1 LGFLKIGFF
10 AILRYSAIESDALM
24 LKHNKFM
31 ILAPLFLVLVIDTMG
46 AGIIFPILGPL
57 FMTPSESILPLAT
70 SENMRQFWYG
80 ATLTSWALLMFIGA
94 PFLGDLSDR
103 IGRKKVLVLC
113 LVGDALGFVLS
124 GIGIQSALVSLVI
137 IGRLVSGFFSGSQ
150 SIAQAVIADISSAK
164 DKIHNMSWIIFA
176 NCVGFIIGPIAGGYL
191 ADAGVVSW
199 FTYSTPFYVAG
210 VLALLNGFMLLYTL
224 VESYQPDNK
233 APINFVKGL
242 LVFTDAFTN
251 KKVRWHSVALF
262 LIEFTWTIFFVY
274 APIFVLQMYHYD
286 NLKIAQYM
294 SYLGVLFAI
303 SLTVGIKLFT
313 RYLSLT
319 AIVNVNMI
327 AMGLGLILMAT
338 GDSEWQFWVYS
349 IPVAVACSVAY
360 SVLITMCSNRVS
372 HDEQGW
378 VMGVIGAVVAAAF
391 SVGAIAASLLAAVNI
406 YLPFI
411 FAGVLSMLCVV
422 VMKYAEHSKVE

>member
-1 LGFLKIGFF
+1 
-10 AILRYSAIESDALM
+10 M

-46 AGIIFPILGPL
+46 AGIIFPILSPL

-80 ATLTSWALLMFIGA
+80 ATLSSWAVLMFIGA

-113 LVGDALGFVLS
+113 LVGDSLGFILS
-124 GIGIQSALVSLVI
+124 GFGIQKSLLSFII
-137 IGRLVSGFFSGSQ
+137 IGRLVSGLFSGSQ
-150 SIAQAVIADISSAK
+150 SIAQAVIADISTGQ

-176 NCVGFIIGPIAGGYL
+176 NCVGFIVGPIAGGYL
-191 ADAGVVSW
+191 ADAQFFRW

-210 VLALLNGFMLLYTL
+210 ALALLNAILLLITL
-224 VESYQPDNK
+224 VESYKPTTK
-233 APINFVKGL
+233 APLNLIKGL
-242 LVFTDAFTN
+242 MVFTDAFTN
-251 KKVRWHSVALF
+251 KSVRWHSVALF
-262 LIEFTWTIFFVY
+262 LIEFAWTIFFVY
-274 APIFVLQMYHYD
+274 TPVYVLQFFNYD
-286 NLKIAQYM
+286 NIKIAQYM
-294 SYLGVLFAI
+294 SYLGILFAL

-313 RYLSLT
+313 RYMSW
-319 AIVNVNMI
+319 ARVVNVNMI
-327 AMGLGLILMAT
+327 AMGLGLILMVKGT
-338 GDSEWQFWVYS
+338 TELEFWLYS

-372 HDEQGW
+372 HDQQGW

-391 SVGAIAASLLAAVNI
+391 SLGACFASIFAVVGPGM
-406 YLPFI
+406 PFI
-411 FAGVLSMLCVV
+411 VAGLLSFICVF
-422 VMKYAEHSKVE
+422 VMRYAENHKNDESEKKC

>member
-1 LGFLKIGFF
+1 
-10 AILRYSAIESDALM
+10 
-24 LKHNKFM
+24 
-31 ILAPLFLVLVIDTMG
+31 
-46 AGIIFPILGPL
+46 
-57 FMTPSESILPLAT
+57 
-70 SENMRQFWYG
+70 MRQFWYG
-80 ATLTSWALLMFIGA
+80 ATLTSWAILMFIGA

-124 GIGIQSALVSLVI
+124 AFGIQEALLSFVI

-150 SIAQAVIADISSAK
+150 SIAQAVIADISSHQ
-164 DKIHNMSWIIFA
+164 DKVQNMSWIIFA

-191 ADAGVVSW
+191 ADSHIVSW

-210 VLALLNGFMLLYTL
+210 GLALLNAFMLMYTL
-224 VESYQPDNK
+224 LESYKPK
-233 APINFVKGL
+233 VKVPLNLIRGL
-242 LVFTDAFTN
+242 MVFTDAFTN

-274 APIFVLQMYHYD
+274 APVFVLHMYQYD
-286 NLKIAQYM
+286 NVQIAQYM

-313 RYLSLT
+313 RFLSLT

-338 GDSEWQFWVYS
+338 GSTQWHFWLYS

-360 SVLITMCSNRVS
+360 SVLITMCSNRVT

-391 SVGAIAASLLAAVNI
+391 SAGAVVASLLAAVNI
-406 YLPFI
+406 YMPFI
-411 FAGVLSMLCVV
+411 FAGLLSLLCVV
-422 VMKYAEHSKVE
+422 VMKYAEEHKE

>member
-1 LGFLKIGFF
+1 
-10 AILRYSAIESDALM
+10 
-24 LKHNKFM
+24 M

-70 SENMRQFWYG
+70 SETMRQFWYG
-80 ATLTSWALLMFIGA
+80 ATLTSWAILMFIGA

-113 LVGDALGFVLS
+113 LVGDAIGFALS
-124 GIGIQSALVSLVI
+124 GLGIQGEFLSLVI

-150 SIAQAVIADISSAK
+150 SIAQAVIADISTKK
-164 DKIHNMSWIIFA
+164 DKITNMSWIIFA

-191 ADAGVVSW
+191 ADSDMVSW

-210 VLALLNGFMLLYTL
+210 VLALLNGAMLMGTL
-224 VESYQPDNK
+224 VESYKPT
-233 APINFVKGL
+233 VKVPLNLVRGL
-242 LVFTDAFTN
+242 MVFTHAFTN

-274 APIFVLQMYHYD
+274 APVFVLQLYQYD
-286 NLKIAQYM
+286 NIKIAQYM
-294 SYLGVLFAI
+294 SYLGVLFAL

-313 RYLSLT
+313 RFLSLK
-319 AIVNVNMI
+319 AVVNVNMV
-327 AMGLGLILMAT
+327 AMGIGLILMAT
-338 GDSEWQFWVYS
+338 GTSEWHFWVYS

-391 SVGAIAASLLAAVNI
+391 SVGAIAASLLAVINI
-406 YLPFI
+406 YMPFV
-411 FAGVLSMLCVV
+411 FAGVLSMLCVF
-422 VMKYAEHSKVE
+422 VMRYAENHHE

>member
-1 LGFLKIGFF
+1 
-10 AILRYSAIESDALM
+10 M

-31 ILAPLFLVLVIDTMG
+31 TLAPLFLVLVIDTMG
-46 AGIIFPILGPL
+46 AGIIFPILSPL

-80 ATLTSWALLMFIGA
+80 ATLTSWAILMFIGA

-113 LVGDALGFVLS
+113 LLGDSLGFVLS
-124 GIGIQSALVSLVI
+124 GFGIQLSLLSFII

-150 SIAQAVIADISSAK
+150 SIAQAVIADISTGQ

-176 NCVGFIIGPIAGGYL
+176 NCVGFIVGPIAGGYL
-191 ADAGVVSW
+191 ADAHFIAW

-210 VLALLNGFMLLYTL
+210 GLALLNAILLVITL
-224 VESYQPDNK
+224 VESYKPITK
-233 APINFVKGL
+233 APLNVVKGL
-242 LVFTDAFTN
+242 MVFTDAFTN
-251 KKVRWHSVALF
+251 KTVRWHSVALF
-262 LIEFTWTIFFVY
+262 LIEFAWTIFFVY
-274 APIFVLQMYHYD
+274 TPVYVLQYFNYD
-286 NLKIAQYM
+286 NIKIAQYM
-294 SYLGVLFAI
+294 SYLGILFAI

-313 RYLSLT
+313 RYLSW
-319 AIVNVNMI
+319 AKVVNVNMI
-327 AMGLGLILMAT
+327 AMGIGLILMVKGT
-338 GDSEWQFWVYS
+338 TELEFWLYS

-372 HDEQGW
+372 HDQQGW

-391 SVGAIAASLLAAVNI
+391 SLGASFASIFAVVGPGM
-406 YLPFI
+406 PFI
-411 FAGVLSMLCVV
+411 VAGLLSLICVF
-422 VMKYAEHSKVE
+422 VMQYAEKHKNNEGEKKC